1 MTMDSEGPATA
12 AAETMG
18 DSTATPDPAAPRPI
32 RTGAEYIESLRGR
45 NLKVYLFGALVP
57 EPVDHPMIR
66 PSINA
71 VAKTYDLANENPAL
85 ASADSSLSGGRVNR
99 FLHVTESVD
108 DVVMQNR
115 MQRKLGQLTGTCFQ
129 RCVGMD
135 AINSLY
141 SVTYEIDQKHGTPY
155 HARFKAFVRE
165 MQERN
170 YVIGGAMTDPKGDRS
185 KGPSEQEDP
194 DLFVHVAERRGDGLV
209 IRGAKAHQTGCINS
223 HWILVMPTMRLKPED
238 ADYAVV
244 WQPPADMLRGRTDLR
259 AVFNLGAGV
268 DAILG
273 LRAQSP
279 DAIPEGLPIVRLDDA
294 GMAAQMGEYVTHAVL
309 RFFRRLDEYERQQQA
324 KMWRFLKP
332 FNRDE
337 FVVGVLGLGVLG
349 THIAKTLAGFGFP
362 VRGWSRSA
370 KSIEGI
376 DCRARSRCILPKG

>member
-1 MTMDSEGPATA
+1 MHIQIY
-12 AAETMG
+12 
-18 DSTATPDPAAPRPI
+18 TPDGKPQPWLDGFAQALPDARLSVWEQGAA
-32 RTGAEYIESLRGR
+32 
-45 NLKVYLFGALVP
+45 
-57 EPVDHPMIR
+57 
-66 PSINA
+66 
-71 VAKTYDLANENPAL
+71 
-85 ASADSSLSGGRVNR
+85 
-99 FLHVTESVD
+99 
-108 DVVMQNR
+108 Q
-115 MQRKLGQLTGTCFQ
+115 
-129 RCVGMD
+129 
-135 AINSLY
+135 
-141 SVTYEIDQKHGTPY
+141 
-155 HARFKAFVRE
+155 
-165 MQERN
+165 
-170 YVIGGAMTDPKGDRS
+170 
-185 KGPSEQEDP
+185 
-194 DLFVHVAERRGDGLV
+194 
-209 IRGAKAHQTGCINS
+209 
-223 HWILVMPTMRLKPED
+223 D

-376 DCRARSRCILPKG
+376 DCRAGTDALPEFLSGTRVLVNVLPLTADTENVIDAKLRNLRRARSSSTWRAASTWWKTIYWLLCAADRLPAPRSTCSARSRCPPITRSGPNRASTSRRTFRR